1 MSELKVKANVDLVL
15 VAEGK
20 EYPLTY
26 SEENPFDRYPV
37 KGDLALRS
45 EVLNISKQF
54 NISFEEAEK
63 VAIGILRE
71 YKQRQDEKLLKSVLT
86 SKEEIRQGK
95 GMSPEEAVAKLK
107 ESRKQ

>member
-15 VAEGK
+15 AAGGK
-20 EYPLTY
+20 EYPLNY
-26 SEENPFDRYPV
+26 SDKGIFDEYPI

-71 YKQRQDEKLLKSVLT
+71 FKQKQDDKLLKSVLT
-86 SKEEIRQGK
+86 AKEEIRQGK
-95 GMSPEEAVAKLK
+95 GMSPEEAMAKLK
-107 ESRKQ
+107 ESRK

>member
-20 EYPLTY
+20 EYPLNY
-26 SEENPFDRYPV
+26 SDKGIFDEYPI

-71 YKQRQDEKLLKSVLT
+71 FKQKQDDKLLKSVLT
-86 SKEEIRQGK
+86 AKEEIRQGK
-95 GMSPEEAVAKLK
+95 GMSPEEAMAKLK
-107 ESRKQ
+107 ESRK

>member
-26 SEENPFDRYPV
+26 SDENIFDGCPIRE
-37 KGDLALRS
+37 GLALRD

-71 YKQRQDEKLLKSVLT
+71 FKQKQDDKLLKSVLT
-86 SKEEIRQGK
+86 AKEEIRQGK
-95 GMSPEEAVAKLK
+95 GMSSEEVMAKLK